1 MSSNTSFEVKKPD
14 LKFRVIISVSGFVT
28 LIILALMFQSQA
40 GWIIFGMGS
49 VGVMSFGVST
59 WLKYQ
64 FGLHQIKRLKAE
76 TVVIEQKA
84 EQAKV
89 ITEQMRLQARIFET
103 KSGVFVVGL
112 SDFDFVPTTA
122 TMQRK
127 LLPLPAG
134 IFTTDNK
141 QPLDLITVFSQPT
154 QSYACIGGQQTGKT
168 YQMRHIAQKWLES
181 PRGAPQGQI
190 TPIVIGPKW
199 DRGEWAGCQ
208 LFGGN
213 GNFERVAVGLKTIQ
227 EIASDRHA
235 SNKMHK
241 EHQVLPVFFD
251 DWTPIINELEM
262 AKDLIFNATT
272 LYASVNILLY
282 FILHSDTANAWGV
295 DKKGAALKDNF
306 IKLFLV
312 PHYNQAGLI
321 IREDTRGYI
330 TFPGDKDEY
339 PTRLFNLPFPTTEI
353 NEDDLIRAK
362 INELPLGASN
372 REISQAVW
380 GEGCFGSWYN
390 EKIDKIR

>member
-1 MSSNTSFEVKKPD
+1 MNNTLLEVKKPD
-14 LKFRVIISVSGFVT
+14 LRFRVIISVSGFVT
-28 LIILALMFQSQA
+28 LIILALLFQSQA

-76 TVVIEQKA
+76 TVMIEEKA
-84 EQAKV
+84 AQAKV
-89 ITEQMRLQARIFET
+89 ITEQMRLQARIYET
-103 KSGVFVVGL
+103 KSGVFMIGL

-122 TMQRK
+122 AMQRK
-127 LLPLPAG
+127 LLPAG
-134 IFTTDNK
+134 ISTTDK

-181 PRGAPQGQI
+181 SRGALGQI

-213 GNFERVAVGLKTIQ
+213 GNFERVETGLKVVKDIVN
-227 EIASDRHA
+227 DRHA
-235 SNKMHK
+235 SNKPHK
-241 EHQVLPVFFD
+241 SHDVLPIFFD
-251 DWTPIINELEM
+251 DWTQIVSNVEA

-272 LYASVNILLY
+272 LYASVNVLLY
-282 FILHSDTANAWGV
+282 FIIHSDTSDAWGV

-321 IREDTRGYI
+321 VREDTRGYI
-330 TFPGDKDEY
+330 TFPGDKEEY

-353 NEDDLIRAK
+353 NEDDKIRSVIAQ
-362 INELPLGASN
+362 LGPEVSN

-390 EKIDKIR
+390 EKIDRLR

>member
-1 MSSNTSFEVKKPD
+1 MQNSTLEIKKPD
-14 LKFRVIISVSGFVT
+14 LRFRVIVSVSGFVT

-40 GWIIFGMGS
+40 GWIVFGMGS
-49 VGVMSFGVST
+49 VGIMSFGVST

-64 FGLHQIKRLKAE
+64 FGVHQIKRLKAE

-84 EQAKV
+84 EQAKIV
-89 ITEQMRLQARIFET
+89 TQQMERQSRIFET
-103 KSGVFVVGL
+103 RSGVFVIGL

-122 TMQRK
+122 SMQRK
-127 LLPLPAG
+127 LLPAS
-134 IFTTDNK
+134 ISTTDK
-141 QPLDLITVFSQPT
+141 EPLDLLTVFSQPT

-168 YQMRHIAQKWLES
+168 YQMRYIAQKWLAGDCGGHS
-181 PRGAPQGQI
+181 VM
-190 TPIVIGPKW
+190 PIVIGPKW

-235 SNKMHK
+235 SNKAHK

-251 DWTPIINELEM
+251 DWTPIVNEIEA

-312 PHYNQAGLI
+312 PHYNQNGLI

-330 TFPGDKDEY
+330 TFPGDKEEY
-339 PTRLFNLPFPTTEI
+339 PTRLFNLPFPATDLS
-353 NEDDLIRAK
+353 EDDKLRSIIAQ
-362 INELPLGASN
+362 LGPEASN

-390 EKIDKIR
+390 EKIDKIKELE